1 MDALQSTFSVS
12 PAEWPLP
19 AIDAARADER
29 QSWFAV
35 FTKSHHEKRVAQ
47 YLVNRDLE
55 SYLPLYSE
63 VHHWTNRRKANVE
76 LPLFPNYLFARV
88 GNKQVS
94 RLLQAPGVLSVVG
107 GRKPVSLPE
116 WEIES
121 LRAGLGLRKAEPHP
135 YLVVGERVTIRNGAL
150 SGMQGVLI
158 RKKNSLRVVLTVA
171 EIGQGVAIEVDAA
184 DIEPVAKAHAARAGA
199 SSSH

>member
-1 MDALQSTFSVS
+1 MDALQST
-12 PAEWPLP
+12 LP
-19 AIDAARADER
+19 DSALEQPVVVVDRARGDDR
-29 QSWFAV
+29 QAWFAV

-47 YLVNRDLE
+47 YLVRRDVE
-55 SYLPLYSE
+55 NYLPLYSE

-88 GNKQVS
+88 GKKQIS
-94 RLLQAPGVLSVVG
+94 RLLRAPGVLWVVG
-107 GRKPVSLPE
+107 GRKPVPLPE

-135 YLVVGERVTIRNGAL
+135 YLVVGERVRIRNGPL
-150 SGMQGVLI
+150 SGMEGVLF

-184 DIEPVAKAHAARAGA
+184 DIEPVTKAHVVRG
-199 SSSH
+199 